1 MAEIGTT
8 LGGRYRL
15 VELVGQG
22 GMATIF
28 RATDLQLGRDVAV
41 KLLRTEY
48 LRDPDFS
55 SRFRSEARAA
65 ASLSHPNIVGVHDYG
80 EDPSGPY
87 IVMEL
92 VDGEDLATILRANGP
107 LPPRQAAR
115 VAAAV
120 ARALAAAHA
129 KGIVHRDVKPGNVLI
144 GRDGQVKVADFGIAR
159 AVAESALTLPGTAL
173 GSVHYFSP
181 EQARGEPT
189 TAASDLFSLGIVLFE
204 ALTGQRPWEGDSAAG
219 VAIARLS
226 GPTPDPR
233 TARPSL
239 PQELADID
247 RRALALQPG
256 ERWSSAASF
265 ADALD
270 AWLATGQ
277 GPGAGAAGVAAAG
290 AAAGAAAAAAA
301 GAGAADPTLVS
312 GVARPNP
319 SSIPYA
325 PDAYAGGGTVP
336 PDERYVDE
344 SDEGGTSPWVW
355 AAGLAALAMLA
366 VVGFLVFQLLSP
378 GGGTGPEPSGSP
390 SPSVALV
397 VVPNFTEMEDV
408 AEASAEAERLGL
420 LLEQESQEST
430 DQEVGTIVAQN
441 PSPGTEVPVGSTVTI
456 TVISGPGEVAV
467 PEIRNLTELDAADV
481 LNENEL
487 VRGVRTE
494 AFDPVVPEGSVIS
507 QNPAPGVR
515 VDKGSAVDYVV
526 SLGPEPSPTPTPSP
540 TPEPTPS
547 PTPEPTPTP
556 TPEPTPTPTPEPPPS
571 AAPPQAVARPLF
583 WTAS

>member
-1 MAEIGTT
+1 
-8 LGGRYRL
+8 
-15 VELVGQG
+15 
-22 GMATIF
+22 
-28 RATDLQLGRDVAV
+28 
-41 KLLRTEY
+41 
-48 LRDPDFS
+48 
-55 SRFRSEARAA
+55 
-65 ASLSHPNIVGVHDYG
+65 
-80 EDPSGPY
+80 
-87 IVMEL
+87 MEL

>member
-1 MAEIGTT
+1 LAEIGTT

-15 VELVGQG
+15 VELIGQG

-92 VDGEDLATILRANGP
+92 VDGEDLATVLRANGP

-189 TAASDLFSLGIVLFE
+189 TAASDIFSLGIVLFE

-233 TARPSL
+233 LARPSV

-270 AWLATGQ
+270 GWLTTGQ
-277 GPGAGAAGVAAAG
+277 GPGAGAAGAAAAG

-336 PDERYVDE
+336 PDERYVE

-390 SPSVALV
+390 SPSVAIV

-408 AEASAEAERLGL
+408 TEASAEAERLGL
-420 LLEQESQEST
+420 LLDQESQEST

-540 TPEPTPS
+540 TPEPTPT

-571 AAPPQAVARPLF
+571 AAAPQAVARPLF
-583 WTAS
+583 WTAR